1 MRILLVASKIWEPK
15 SKKLIKKMT
24 LIYRRITYS
33 IFIIIFLI
41 AAPTVIL
48 YTQGYRFNF
57 EKGRIQ
63 KTGILVISSVPRRA
77 DIFLNGK
84 KIENKTTPAR
94 LENIL
99 PADYEI
105 KLAKNGYHDWNKRL
119 TVLENSSTF
128 AEKILLWKN
137 SLPSNIINQDFFDYE
152 PSWDRQQAAIIT
164 GSHQLILMDFSQNK
178 TRELAD
184 LKQYSSAKII
194 GWSKSD
200 KKIILKVAGKQ
211 ETYLIFNTEV
221 LVKEDPVIIPASY
234 QTLKWDESSDNL
246 VYGLKQKNLWQ
257 FDLFSKKEKMI
268 AQNIIGDFWIQN
280 NSLFYFTTTGLYKKL
295 INKKSPAVLLDKNR
309 CDGCRFLAEKKSRLF
324 ILDDNNQKL
333 QIIDTAGKIRPIIA
347 EAKNLDWLNNDV
359 LLFYN
364 NWELWIYDL
373 NKKEPELITR
383 VGEPLT
389 QALWHTQ
396 RRHIIFTTDKKISI
410 IELDNRELRNV
421 ITLANPEELRKI
433 TLDYRGRKIYFWG
446 KQKDQ
451 TGLFELPLQ

>member
-1 MRILLVASKIWEPK
+1 
-15 SKKLIKKMT
+15 
-24 LIYRRITYS
+24 
-33 IFIIIFLI
+33 
-41 AAPTVIL
+41 
-48 YTQGYRFNF
+48 
-57 EKGRIQ
+57 
-63 KTGILVISSVPRRA
+63 
-77 DIFLNGK
+77 
-84 KIENKTTPAR
+84 
-94 LENIL
+94 
-99 PADYEI
+99 
-105 KLAKNGYHDWNKRL
+105 
-119 TVLENSSTF
+119 
-128 AEKILLWKN
+128 
-137 SLPSNIINQDFFDYE
+137 
-152 PSWDRQQAAIIT
+152 
-164 GSHQLILMDFSQNK
+164 MDFSQNK